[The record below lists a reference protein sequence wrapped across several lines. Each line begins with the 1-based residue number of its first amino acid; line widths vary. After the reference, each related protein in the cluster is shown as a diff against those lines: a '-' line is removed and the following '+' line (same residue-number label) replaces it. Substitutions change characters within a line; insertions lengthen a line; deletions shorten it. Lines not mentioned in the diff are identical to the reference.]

1 MGSTRRQNLGGL
13 PFEILQQ
20 IAGHLHDTHRAS
32 LCSFGLV
39 NSRCHGVTLPITFRE
54 IQLTVRDHPA
64 LQRDVDA
71 LTEILSRA
79 GSARHVRHLKIK
91 GFLSS
96 TAEETENSQDEENRF
111 TLTREIAWFK
121 TTGIGEILTDE
132 EPILFAKHVCHEPVI
147 AKGSEEDRAW
157 APFVGLIKTLPHLA
171 TLVYDCRNQF
181 PPSLLDVL
189 HEHNPRCKLH
199 HFTFRLRSLQS
210 DVIDPYEMALATSP
224 CLYSVKVAS
233 CHRDSVGNDD
243 FNQEATMELVAG
255 LAPNLKEVMMMNF
268 TAARWWKFHDPRRRW
283 KGLPGFVSGARVGEL
298 TSLALVGNWVR
309 WSPGIL
315 PGWAKHTDFRNL
327 RRLTLGGGY
336 RRMYD
341 HGMDGEMMRW
351 IVQNCSFPRL
361 KALRVRLGRNQD
373 PSEWPDYAGDAIS
386 LFRAFEPLD
395 ELSLTGPLE
404 AEILGAILSRHGPTL
419 RKLELRPME
428 DPIRVRTILDR
439 RYVAMQLGKDH
450 ILQIQAHCPA
460 LEELSMPIK
469 RTKSDAVEAD
479 IYKSFGKME
488 RLNSLFLTLDCSE
501 CWLDRQSS
509 SNPLFDEQ
517 DNECCHYFQ
526 LGWLQKGHLGNIF
539 MNCAVDETLARSIW
553 ETICQHKIGTQLQS
567 LKLWTTGGGRLGE
580 YHDNEDIRDIVDNL
594 SRSWLI
600 ERVVGEQI
608 NVRELG
614 RQGRKMRDQK
624 LTNRYNMGRALT
636 GTEALR
642 VFRRVWPQKD
652 GSEDW
657 REDWSSLP
665 LQA

>member
-1 MGSTRRQNLGGL
+1 MDRTRRQNLGDL
-13 PFEILQQ
+13 PLETLQQ
-20 IAGHLHDTHRAS
+20 IAGHLHDTHRGS
-32 LCSFGLV
+32 LYAFSLA
-39 NSRCHGVTLPITFRE
+39 NSRCHEATLPITFRE
-54 IQLTVRDHPA
+54 IALKVRDHAA
-64 LQRDVDA
+64 LQRDVHA

-79 GSARHVRHLKIK
+79 DSARHVRHLKIK

-96 TAEETENSQDEENRF
+96 TEEDIGDSEDEEGRF
-111 TLTREIAWFK
+111 TLTRETAWFK

-147 AKGSEEDRAW
+147 TKCSEEDVAW
-157 APFVGLIKTLPHLA
+157 APVVGLIKTLPHLA

-189 HEHNPRCKLH
+189 HEHKPRCKLH
-199 HFTFRLRSLQS
+199 HLTFRLRSLQS

-224 CLYSVKVAS
+224 CLYSAKVAN

-243 FNQEATMELVAG
+243 FNQEAMMELVAG
-255 LAPNLKEVMMMNF
+255 LAPNLKEVMIMNF
-268 TAARWWKFHDPRRRW
+268 SAAGWWRFHDPRKRW
-283 KGLPGFVSGARVGEL
+283 KGLPGFVSGAGVGQL
-298 TSLALVGNWVR
+298 TSLSLVGKVR
-309 WSPGIL
+309 WSPGL
-315 PGWAKHTDFRNL
+315 LSGWAKHTDFRSL

-341 HGMDGEMMRW
+341 HGMDGNMMRW
-351 IVQNCSFPRL
+351 IVQNCSFPQL
-361 KALRVRLGRNQD
+361 KALRVRLDRGQD
-373 PSEWPDYAGDAIS
+373 TFEWPNYAGDAIS

-404 AEILGAILSRHGPTL
+404 PEILDAILSRHGPTL
-419 RKLELRPME
+419 KKLELRPIE

-439 RYVAMQLGKDH
+439 RYVAMLLGKDH
-450 ILQIQAHCPA
+450 ILQIQAYCPA

-479 IYKSFGKME
+479 TYKSLGRME
-488 RLNSLFLTLDCSE
+488 RLKYLFLTLDCSE

-509 SNPLFDEQ
+509 HNPLFDEQ
-517 DNECCHYFQ
+517 DNECCHYYQ

-553 ETICQHKIGTQLQS
+553 DTICQQKIGRQLQS

-580 YHDNEDIRDIVDNL
+580 YHDNQDIRNIVDDL

-600 ERVVGEQI
+600 ERVVEEQI

-614 RQGRKMRDQK
+614 RRGRKMRDQE
-624 LTNRYNMGRALT
+624 LTDRYNMGRPLT
-636 GTEALR
+636 DTEALR
-642 VFRRVWPQKD
+642 VFRRVWPQKE